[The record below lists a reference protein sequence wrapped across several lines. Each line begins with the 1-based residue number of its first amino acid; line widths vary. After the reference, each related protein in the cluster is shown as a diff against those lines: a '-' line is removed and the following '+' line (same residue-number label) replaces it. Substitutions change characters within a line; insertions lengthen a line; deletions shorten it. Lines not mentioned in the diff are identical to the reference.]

1 MFYTIGWRSAG
12 WCLTHIT
19 YPTHFR
25 YTTTHMT
32 TLSTALQLY
41 PISHRQITLHPMSFR
56 NHSTHPTILK
66 RTDTLR
72 SYAYHVFHLLYV
84 CAIARTTV
92 CTAICTALTSTI
104 SVLTPKPFTPILDI
118 TTVYFWLSLC
128 LPAVLFTQIGYP
140 KLASL

>member
-25 YTTTHMT
+25 CTTTRTTPHMT

-41 PISHRQITLHPMSFR
+41 PRSFR
-56 NHSTHPTILK
+56 NHSTRPTILK

-72 SYAYHVFHLLYV
+72 SYAYHVFRLLYV